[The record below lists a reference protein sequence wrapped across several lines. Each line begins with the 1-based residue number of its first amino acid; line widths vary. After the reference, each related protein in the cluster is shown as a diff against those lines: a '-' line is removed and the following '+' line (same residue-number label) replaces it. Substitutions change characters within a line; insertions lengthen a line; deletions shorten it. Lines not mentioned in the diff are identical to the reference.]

1 MHWWLFLG
9 GFPEWRAWPFIV
21 FGALGAFFLA
31 GVFDG
36 GFLLGIAFLSMAV
49 LSFWVLKPDMS
60 NPLSKEEEVSNI
72 EEIRCP
78 QCQHRLRIPRN
89 HTGLAGCPACM
100 MKILLKDGEIS
111 D

>member
-1 MHWWLFLG
+1 MPWLG
-9 GFPEWRAWPFIV
+9 TPQWRLWPSIIFV
-21 FGALGAFFLA
+21 ALGM
-31 GVFDG
+31 VFITQG
-36 GFLLGIAFLSMAV
+36 EASGEYLLGIAFLSMAV

-78 QCQHRLRIPRN
+78 QCQHRLRLPRN